1 MLEEEGVE
9 FESVEGSGRWKI
21 RENFFIDENRE
32 IDAGSSSKR
41 RKSAKEIPVEVER
54 KDSNVQQ
61 TTEIDA
67 ATAQRVIGE
76 EKLKREILSIL
87 RKRSPGKTC

>member
-9 FESVEGSGRWKI
+9 FESVEGNGRWKI

-32 IDAGSSSKR
+32 IDTGSSSKR
-41 RKSAKEIPVEVER
+41 RKSSKEIPVEV
-54 KDSNVQQ
+54 KKANSHVQQ
-61 TTEIDA
+61 ATEIDA
-67 ATAQRVIGE
+67 ATPQHVIGE

-87 RKRSPGKTC
+87 GKRSPGKTC